1 MDKGEGNPPY
11 QKIDTRRRDASNYN
25 RSIIIITLKKYTPKN
40 LIIIIHIASFL
51 GRQTLTRFN
60 LTRVFL
66 PFSQQPNESS
76 LVCP

>member
-1 MDKGEGNPPY
+1 MNKGEGNPPY
-11 QKIDTRRRDASNYN
+11 QKIDTRRKRCEQLQWKHNHHN
-25 RSIIIITLKKYTPKN
+25 PKKYTPKN

-76 LVCP
+76 L